1 MCNLNTHELVELP
14 KPCGNSITTKY
25 FALMYIPFASKSKLL
40 PLIHIH
46 CEENDLVLR
55 TSFWIYDI
63 RNDGKS
69 GSHSWRLV
77 PEQFP
82 HSYPWL
88 MHVVENVDGTVY
100 WWMKPEHYGQER
112 KKEKIISIDIM
123 KEDFLIIDEPLECSY
138 PSGNYFSLVGFKGQL
153 SLTCTGWYDFHY

>member
-1 MCNLNTHELVELP
+1 LCNLNTHELVELP
-14 KPCGNSITTKY
+14 KPCDNSIRTEY
-25 FALMYIPFASKSKLL
+25 FALMYIPSTSKSKLL
-40 PLIHIH
+40 HLIHIH

-55 TSFWIYDI
+55 TSCWVYDI

-100 WWMKPEHYGQER
+100 WWMKPDHYGQER

-138 PSGNYFSLVGFKGQL
+138 PSGNYVSLVGFKG
-153 SLTCTGWYDFHY
+153 